1 MKRKRKRSSQNKLG
15 RTLQKR
21 RVNVKCTCELHVH
34 KSHNFIQ
41 HTQITVPGFTGFK
54 SKSTAS
60 RRKKV
65 LGKRKD
71 PQSMPKEEQYELKAP
86 TFTFSPAAA
95 AVERKKDES
104 TEETNEDLLEFEKAF
119 GKQEM
124 PTQKGIPT
132 SKNPFQDLEDS
143 SEDEDVVKN
152 MYTLTKPTF
161 SFGDDK
167 EKNNEEEKEEV
178 ELDTTDLQLSKP
190 IFEVISTKKKK
201 KKRNRRRR

>member
-1 MKRKRKRSSQNKLG
+1 
-15 RTLQKR
+15 
-21 RVNVKCTCELHVH
+21 
-34 KSHNFIQ
+34 
-41 HTQITVPGFTGFK
+41 
-54 SKSTAS
+54 
-60 RRKKV
+60 
-65 LGKRKD
+65 
-71 PQSMPKEEQYELKAP
+71 MPKEEQYELKAP
-86 TFTFSPAAA
+86 TFTFSPAAAA

-124 PTQKGIPT
+124 PTRKGIPT

-167 EKNNEEEKEEV
+167 EKNNEEKEEV

-201 KKRNRRRR
+201 KKKRNRRRRKETEDDDDI

>member
-1 MKRKRKRSSQNKLG
+1 
-15 RTLQKR
+15 
-21 RVNVKCTCELHVH
+21 
-34 KSHNFIQ
+34 
-41 HTQITVPGFTGFK
+41 
-54 SKSTAS
+54 
-60 RRKKV
+60 
-65 LGKRKD
+65 
-71 PQSMPKEEQYELKAP
+71 MPKEQYELKAP
-86 TFTFSPAAA
+86 TFTFAPAA
-95 AVERKKDES
+95 EEKKDKIV
-104 TEETNEDLLEFEKAF
+104 EETNEDLVEFEKAF

-124 PTQKGIPT
+124 STRKGIPT

-167 EKNNEEEKEEV
+167 EKNNEEKEEV

-201 KKRNRRRR
+201 KKKRNRRRRKEIEEDDDI

>member
-1 MKRKRKRSSQNKLG
+1 
-15 RTLQKR
+15 
-21 RVNVKCTCELHVH
+21 
-34 KSHNFIQ
+34 
-41 HTQITVPGFTGFK
+41 
-54 SKSTAS
+54 
-60 RRKKV
+60 
-65 LGKRKD
+65 
-71 PQSMPKEEQYELKAP
+71 
-86 TFTFSPAAA
+86 
-95 AVERKKDES
+95 S